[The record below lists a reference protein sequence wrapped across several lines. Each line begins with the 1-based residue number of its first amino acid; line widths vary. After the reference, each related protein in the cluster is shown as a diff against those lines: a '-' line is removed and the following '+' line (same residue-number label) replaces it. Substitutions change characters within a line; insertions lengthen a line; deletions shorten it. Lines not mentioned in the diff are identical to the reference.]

1 MGDNGPCWELEFK
14 QSSFHHASRVL
25 RREPYI
31 ALGRPPLS
39 AHAIVPSGFHLQ
51 VRAVAQETFLEFPPH
66 YVGFTVARR
75 TARSLDYCSR
85 SAGCDTRLV
94 ALALV
99 HTVTGHLHAH

>member
-1 MGDNGPCWELEFK
+1 MASEYKRSTDGGLYGPCWEVEFR

-25 RREPYI
+25 RRVPYI

-75 TARSLDYCSR
+75 TARCYNTCDDANGSLSGEQ
-85 SAGCDTRLV
+85 API
-94 ALALV
+94 
-99 HTVTGHLHAH
+99 